1 VRIQHRA
8 AGDLCHLL
16 ALDTAREIE
25 RFGEVRADGSVGRER
40 VGGVYDGV
48 GHGAEDKGWHRDI
61 PAHGRSALAAP
72 SE

>member
-40 VGGVYDGV
+40 VGAVYDGV
-48 GHGAEDKGWHRDI
+48 GHGAEDKG
-61 PAHGRSALAAP
+61 
-72 SE
+72 